1 MDNDQQVKTGAQL
14 TLHNTPTGGVPGEH
28 SQYYR
33 RLLSA
38 GYKGFLQGTIGGAT
52 LYGFMGGLIGSV
64 VAGSLFFGG
73 IIGGAAVVPII
84 ATLTGVGLYKGASTF
99 GNIGSIAAITAEST
113 EINVKS
119 GYLLDRYYGL
129 PDKPEYYAEAR
140 EIERQLNE
148 LHETKPPKQIFH
160 WKTVFAC
167 ALLGAAIMVGLAYF
181 APFLLESLHIVTL
194 LQDAKLLTD
203 AAAAASA
210 IHSIAAP
217 AALAVAGAIG
227 ALAGVMI
234 GLDRYYVRR
243 WLDVSENLLHDAA
256 ETKEAQRERA
266 KEVERL
272 VKASPTRGAET
283 KSRGSHKRMFHDAVE
298 ESAIAAPVVAINTDA
313 PSTRISSASH
323 ESRLADIQA
332 AMSRP
337 AV

>member
-1 MDNDQQVKTGAQL
+1 MVNDQQVKTGAQL
-14 TLHNTPTGGVPGEH
+14 TLDHTPTGGVPGEH
-28 SQYYR
+28 SHYYR

-38 GYKGFLQGTIGGAT
+38 GYKGFLQGVIGGAT
-52 LYGFMGGLIGSV
+52 LYGFMGGMIGVV
-64 VAGSLFFGG
+64 VAGSLVAGG
-73 IIGGAAVVPII
+73 IIGWPAFVPII

-148 LHETKPPKQIFH
+148 LHETKPPKNIFH
-160 WKTVFAC
+160 WKTVVAC

-181 APFLLESLHIVTL
+181 APFILESLHIVTIL
-194 LQDAKLLTD
+194 SQAHLITD
-203 AAAAASA
+203 VAAAGAA
-210 IHSIAAP
+210 IHSITAP
-217 AALAVAGAIG
+217 LALAVAGGIG
-227 ALAGVMI
+227 ALAGTMI

-243 WLDVSENLLHDAA
+243 WLDVSENLLHDSE
-256 ETKEAQRERA
+256 ETKEAKRERA
-266 KEVERL
+266 QEVERL

-283 KSRGSHKRMFHDAVE
+283 AAHRRGGYKMHEVVE
-298 ESAIAAPVVAINTDA
+298 TPRIEPESVASIQ
-313 PSTRISSASH
+313 PSKLVSQTQY
-323 ESRLADIQA
+323 ESRLADIQT

-337 AV
+337 TV